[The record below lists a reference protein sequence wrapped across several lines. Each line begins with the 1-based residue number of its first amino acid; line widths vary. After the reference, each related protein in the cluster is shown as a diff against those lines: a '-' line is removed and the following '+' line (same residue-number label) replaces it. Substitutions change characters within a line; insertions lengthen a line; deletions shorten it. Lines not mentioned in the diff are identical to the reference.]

1 MDFRLFWLALG
12 AFAIGAEGFVISSLL
27 PQVSTDT
34 GVSVVQGGYLVL
46 AFALAYALG
55 APVLASLTG
64 HRDRRQTLTASML
77 TFTAGNVVAG
87 LAHSYEQLLL
97 ARIVM
102 ALAAGLFTATAQ
114 ATAVAISEPH
124 HRARAISVIVG
135 GTTVAVAFGAPL
147 GALIADYAGW
157 RGTFWTIAGVSAASA
172 IAIRT
177 MLPAGLTGPRLPLRD
192 RLAIVARPGVVPV
205 LLTTLLI
212 GNMTCNII
220 VFVISAQLLG
230 RVEHALRPAEGGA
243 GWWQR
248 VVVALLLAVPPLM
261 VTYAADVFPK
271 VIGTL
276 NNTRIAPLIALPVA
290 TLLRLLWPVN
300 TFIDGF
306 GNRLARIL
314 APAGKLRL
322 FYDNVAID
330 SGEPEPSIEGAYL
343 HPVEELPPEAERRFQ
358 RLRSA
363 RLRLAREKQ
372 LPPYVI
378 CHDRTLKLIALQ
390 APADER
396 GLEQVKGMGPNK
408 VRLYGEALLGA
419 LREEG
424 DGTVE
429 RTVERV
435 VEDDMPF

>member
-205 LLTTLLI
+205 LLTTLLPLTGAFTVFTYIAPVTTEVFRLGNGLLPAVLLAFGI
-212 GNMTCNII
+212 GGALGNIAGGQLADRI
-220 VFVISAQLLG
+220 GGTKTVAGATLLMAVAMGTMGFVAAVPHAFIASALLG
-230 RVEHALRPAEGGA
+230 FMLVWGVLGWSLPPAQASRLIKLAPDAAPLVLSLNASAIYLG
-243 GWWQR
+243 
-248 VVVALLLAVPPLM
+248 VALGSVVGGEVL
-261 VTYAADVFPK
+261 TYAAPIDLGWIAALFPAAAFA
-271 VIGTL
+271 VM
-276 NNTRIAPLIALPVA
+276 ALSGWPA
-290 TLLRLLWPVN
+290 KQYQPRL
-300 TFIDGF
+300 G
-306 GNRLARIL
+306 
-314 APAGKLRL
+314 
-322 FYDNVAID
+322 
-330 SGEPEPSIEGAYL
+330 
-343 HPVEELPPEAERRFQ
+343 
-358 RLRSA
+358 
-363 RLRLAREKQ
+363 
-372 LPPYVI
+372 
-378 CHDRTLKLIALQ
+378 
-390 APADER
+390 
-396 GLEQVKGMGPNK
+396 
-408 VRLYGEALLGA
+408 
-419 LREEG
+419 
-424 DGTVE
+424 
-429 RTVERV
+429 
-435 VEDDMPF
+435 